1 VEVRRLGPNDG
12 AALEAAV
19 RAFRGFER
27 RPNPA
32 FLADGRGLAYVAS
45 DGETVVGF
53 AWGSTVSQPDG
64 GSFLLLAGLQVAEAV
79 RAMKVGKQ
87 LLDAFAEDGRAAG
100 LTRMW
105 MLSDAGHRAARL
117 LSRTRTTQA
126 PRRSTPHGGFL
137 DEDRLWCATAR
148 RRALR

>member
-1 VEVRRLGPNDG
+1 MEIRRLDRNDG

-27 RPNPA
+27 RPNPG
-32 FLADGRGLAYVAS
+32 FLADGRGFAYVAS

-53 AWGSTVSQPDG
+53 AWGSAVTRPDG
-64 GSFLLLAGLQVAEAV
+64 GQLLLLAGLQVAEAV
-79 RAMKVGKQ
+79 RSTKVGKQ

-117 LSRTRTTQA
+117 LYDEALDPGSTTID
-126 PRRSTPHGGFL
+126 TPWWVLG
-137 DEDRLWCATAR
+137 
-148 RRALR
+148 

>member
-1 VEVRRLGPNDG
+1 MEIRRLGPHDG

-27 RPNPA
+27 RPNPG
-32 FLADGRGLAYVAS
+32 FLADGRGFAYVAS

-53 AWGSTVSQPDG
+53 AWGSAVTQPDG
-64 GSFLLLAGLQVAEAV
+64 DQLLLLAGLQVAEAV
-79 RAMKVGKQ
+79 RSTKVGKQ

-117 LSRTRTTQA
+117 LYDEALDPGSTTID
-126 PRRSTPHGGFL
+126 TPWWVLG
-137 DEDRLWCATAR
+137 
-148 RRALR
+148 

>member
-1 VEVRRLGPNDG
+1 VEIRR
-12 AALEAAV
+12 
-19 RAFRGFER
+19 R

-32 FLADGRGLAYVAS
+32 FLADGRGFAYVAS

-64 GSFLLLAGLQVAEAV
+64 GQLLFLAGLQVAEAV
-79 RAMKVGKQ
+79 RSTKVGKQ

-117 LSRTRTTQA
+117 LYEYANDRA
-126 PRRSTPHGGFL
+126 PRRSIPRGGYW
-137 DEDRLWCATAR
+137 DERWLRRAAAR
-148 RRALR
+148 GRALR

>member
-1 VEVRRLGPNDG
+1 VEIRRLGPNDG

-32 FLADGRGLAYVAS
+32 FLADGRGFAYVAS
-45 DGETVVGF
+45 DGDTVVGF
-53 AWGSTVSQPDG
+53 AWGSAVSQPDG
-64 GSFLLLAGLQVAEAV
+64 GDLLVLAGLQVAEAV
-79 RAMKVGKQ
+79 RSSRVGKQ

-105 MLSDAGHRAARL
+105 MLSDAGHRAATL
-117 LSRTRTTQA
+117 LYGDA
-126 PRRSTPHGGFL
+126 PDPGSITIDTPWWVLG
-137 DEDRLWCATAR
+137 
-148 RRALR
+148 